1 MKLRKRSNK
10 LVLSVLGLLLALAM
24 IPMPVDFVHAAAG
37 GASQPAISLG
47 AAKVIKFKH
56 KGQGTLSYAKISGNK
71 KITVN
76 KKNGKVTIKKGLK
89 KGTYKVKIKVRAA
102 GNATHKAATRTVT
115 IKIKVK

>member
-47 AAKVIKFKH
+47 AA
-56 KGQGTLSYAKISGNK
+56 SNERGNK
-71 KITVN
+71 VQLGVRFYLRRVGFRSDSRKDAVISDFMSPVLFVKRLVRNTKIIGNNT
-76 KKNGKVTIKKGLK
+76 KKRTGLK
-89 KGTYKVKIKVRAA
+89 EYRVR
-102 GNATHKAATRTVT
+102 
-115 IKIKVK
+115 